1 MSNSKL
7 FFLSETK
14 CSKIAHFF
22 ASLFQQEIMRDSK
35 AEQSL
40 NTARLMNKHCTS
52 DGHCNSGTMEQ
63 TIPSS
68 SVVAKDSEVVSAI
81 ARSVP
86 RFHEDYFG
94 PSGHEPN
101 HH

>member
-1 MSNSKL
+1 
-7 FFLSETK
+7 
-14 CSKIAHFF
+14 
-22 ASLFQQEIMRDSK
+22 MRDSK